1 VSPQSIREKFRALAL
16 LSTLLLLVWLLATR
30 RAQAQSPPSPAA
42 SSAQT
47 PAQNPAAPGVTQPRE
62 ENKEIKAY
70 TLPPDKYAQA
80 VAFARA
86 RYTLYFIDAF
96 YGFLILLLVLGWRIA
111 PRFRDWAEG
120 APSAGQRPRRRFLQV
135 AIYAPLL
142 SLLLGVLGL
151 PTGIYGQWLERHYQ
165 QSVES
170 WGAWLWDWGKGQII
184 GIVIGVLLIWIL
196 YGIIRRSP
204 RRWWFYFWL
213 ASIPIVVFLLFISP
227 VVIDPLFYKFEPLA
241 KTQPELVAEIT
252 KVVQRAGMNIPPD
265 RMFLMK
271 ASEKLNSLNAYVTG
285 VGASK
290 RVVVW
295 DTTIKRMTTDETVSV
310 FGHEM
315 GHYVLGH
322 VWKGILF
329 FSGVL
334 LVFLYLGYLGLGW
347 ALGRWG
353 ARWQIRG
360 PDDLASLPIL
370 FLLVSIFAFLASPVT
385 NGFSRYQEHQA
396 DVYELEVIHGIVP
409 NWRQVAVQAEQILG
423 EVDLSDPDPNLLIEF
438 WLYTHPSQKERIEFE
453 LNYDPWGK
461 GEQPQFVK

>member
-1 VSPQSIREKFRALAL
+1 VRPRRLIGKLETLVL
-16 LSTLLLLVWLLATR
+16 LSALTLLAWVLATR
-30 RAQAQSPPSPAA
+30 AVLAQNTPPPAA
-42 SSAQT
+42 PSTQQS
-47 PAQNPAAPGVTQPRE
+47 AQNPTAPGATEASE
-62 ENKEIKAY
+62 ESTGIKAY
-70 TLPPDKYAQA
+70 TLPPEKYAQA
-80 VAFARA
+80 VAYARA
-86 RYTLYFIDAF
+86 RYTLYFADAL
-96 YGFLILLLVLGWRIA
+96 YGFLILLMVLNWRLA

-120 APSAGQRPRRRFLQV
+120 TPIEGQRPRRRFLQV
-135 AIYAPLL
+135 LIYAPLL
-142 SLLLGVLGL
+142 SLLLGVAGL

-165 QSVES
+165 QSVEG

-184 GIVIGVLLIWIL
+184 GIVIAVLLIWIL
-196 YGIIRRSP
+196 YGIIRRAP
-204 RRWWFYFWL
+204 QRWWLYFWL
-213 ASIPIVVFLLFISP
+213 ASIPILVFLLFISP
-227 VVIDPLFYKFEPLA
+227 VVIEPLFYKFESLA
-241 KTQPELVAEIT
+241 KTQPQLVAEIT
-252 KVVQRAGMNIPPD
+252 KVVERAGMSIAPD
-265 RMFLMK
+265 RMFLMQ

-295 DTTIKRMTTDETVSV
+295 DTTIKRMTTAETVSV

-334 LVFLYLGYLGLGW
+334 LIFLYFGYRGLHW

-360 PDDLASLPIL
+360 ADDWASLPVLLLL
-370 FLLVSIFAFLASPVT
+370 FSIFSFLASPIT
-385 NGFSRYQEHQA
+385 NGFSRYIEHQA
-396 DVYELEVIHGIVP
+396 DVYELEVIHGIIP
-409 NWRQVAVQAEQILG
+409 NWRQVAVQAEQVLG
-423 EVDLSDPDPNLLIEF
+423 EVDLSDPDPSPFIEF